1 VQPNRGDVAEIESLY
16 RRYGSALLLF
26 AAAITGERG
35 RAQDV
40 VQQIF
45 LRLIKDGN
53 LRRAA
58 DKKAYVFA
66 CVRNEALNEIKVLQR
81 NTVLEPKDAWFN
93 PPERDYAAE
102 LNLRRAL
109 CTLPDDQRQVVVL
122 HMWGELTFSEIA
134 SLLDISSN
142 TAASRYRYALAKL
155 RESTCGKSTC
165 AKEDSCANS

>member
-40 VQQIF
+40 VQQVF
-45 LRLIKDGN
+45 LKLIEDGN
-53 LRRAA
+53 LRQAA
-58 DKKAYVFA
+58 DKKAYLFA
-66 CVRNEALNEIKVLQR
+66 CVRNAVLNEIKIQQR
-81 NTVLEPKDAWFN
+81 NTVLDPETVWFN
-93 PPERDYAAE
+93 PPDRDYAAE

-109 CTLPDDQRQVVVL
+109 YMLPDHQRCVIVL
-122 HMWGELTFSEIA
+122 HIWGELTFSEIA

-142 TAASRYRYALAKL
+142 TVASRYRYALAKL
-155 RESTCGKSTC
+155 RESMGAKSMLG
-165 AKEDSCANS
+165 KEDFCANS